1 MSNLINPSE
10 MYEETDDSSHA
21 KIRLMVCPVCRTID
35 PLPAFDGPDEYDET
49 GQARATLHMF
59 DDNRFHPFIVGTVS
73 EESWNNPR
81 LRPHIVDKVSQ
92 EINPV
97 PAGDGDGL
105 GQEAYDVKNTF
116 AEDAMRCW
124 RIEHNRTKDCGDWKI
139 DRKRLIPYTQAER
152 KAEGLPHRAR
162 DIRSNTYLC
171 DYCVMRSVKQ
181 SKIVKEKY

>member
-1 MSNLINPSE
+1 MSNLIDPSE
-10 MYEETDDSSHA
+10 MYEETNDKDGTR
-21 KIRLMVCPVCRTID
+21 IRILVCPVCKTID
-35 PLPAFDGPDEYDET
+35 PLPFYDGPMEYDET

-59 DDNRFHPFIVGTVS
+59 NDSKFHPFIVGTVS

-81 LRPHIVDKVSQ
+81 IRPEIVKKVS
-92 EINPV
+92 EELT
-97 PAGDGDGL
+97 PAGEGEGL

-124 RIEHNRTKDCGDWKI
+124 RIEHNRTKDCGDWRI
-139 DRKRLIPYTQAER
+139 DRKRLIPHTQAER

-162 DIRSNTYLC
+162 DIQSNTYLC

-181 SKIVKEKY
+181 SKIVKDKY